1 MVGYSN
7 DNKSLV
13 YLETLTQAYAINPGI
28 WYLVEGMSEYLSFIC
43 SSFVEGYS
51 VDLSGLM
58 VSLVERILELHRR
71 SAHTPQEKEMFQ
83 CEIPLRGTSRIH
95 RSGHR
100 CLGLSVV

>member
-51 VDLSGLM
+51 VDLSDTMRKRKNYSLKAEPIL
-58 VSLVERILELHRR
+58 VSLLY
-71 SAHTPQEKEMFQ
+71 QEKGERKWLPKWLKVPYQMQ
-83 CEIPLRGTSRIH
+83 II
-95 RSGHR
+95 RSYI
-100 CLGLSVV
+100 